1 MCSADQSE
9 VKCFIVKLCFHFIWS
24 VVFKT
29 KISQKTK
36 LEMQLADEDVYV
48 LRFYFFKDD
57 GI

>member
-1 MCSADQSE
+1 MYSADQFE
-9 VKCFIVKLCFHFIWS
+9 VKCFIVKLFSVYLI

-36 LEMQLADEDVYV
+36 LEMQLADEEVYM

-57 GI
+57 DI